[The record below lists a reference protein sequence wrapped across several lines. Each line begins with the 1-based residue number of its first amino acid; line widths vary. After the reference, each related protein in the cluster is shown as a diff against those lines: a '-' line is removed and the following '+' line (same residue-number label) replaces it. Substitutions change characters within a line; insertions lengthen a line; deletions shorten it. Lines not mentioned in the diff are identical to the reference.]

1 MELRCGAADGCD
13 MRVQIKTLQDR
24 KKKLEGEVLN
34 LRSKVEV
41 RQKERRK
48 PDDLCPLP
56 SLVSLLSSF
65 LSLFPLFSCPPLSLS
80 SDRLLSSAFA
90 HQMVEKR
97 EAERRQVMEKRQR
110 EEVEFLRQQGKHLD
124 MFLGQMGKR

>member
-1 MELRCGAADGCD
+1 MELLCGAADGCD

-48 PDDLCPLP
+48 TDDLCPLP

-80 SDRLLSSAFA
+80 SDRLLPCAFA